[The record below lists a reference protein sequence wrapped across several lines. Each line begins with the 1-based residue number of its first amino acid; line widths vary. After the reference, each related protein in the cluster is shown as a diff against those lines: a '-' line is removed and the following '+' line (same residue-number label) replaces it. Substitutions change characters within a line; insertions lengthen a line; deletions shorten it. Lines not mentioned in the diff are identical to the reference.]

1 MKKTKTKRRKKTQI
15 MGDYMGVESKFFT
28 LWYMKFRNWIKSN
41 WTKVV
46 KYIDN
51 KIFKVTTTYKS
62 RCWNCHNL
70 IESSHVENKIF
81 GKLHEKWIGNE
92 RCSHCCKYFICKY
105 CHKCLCHP
113 GSPVYV
119 IRNETEVSTKW
130 IEKIKQIKT
139 YSGKKLIIR

>member
-1 MKKTKTKRRKKTQI
+1 MNRLILGKNKA
-15 MGDYMGVESKFFT
+15 VESKFFT
-28 LWYMKFRNWIKSN
+28 LWYNIFGNWIKSN

-51 KIFKVTTTYKS
+51 KIFKVTATY
-62 RCWNCHNL
+62 RRWCWSCHHP
-70 IESSHVENKIF
+70 IESSEVEYKISGMF
-81 GKLHEKWIGNE
+81 PKKVSGMFPKKVVGNE

-119 IRNETEVSTKW
+119 IRNGTEVSTKW

-139 YSGKKLIIR
+139 DSGKKLKIR